1 MTTSRRQAAL
11 FGTVTALI
19 LYGSLYPFEFRVPLD
34 GSGAWNTLLS
44 GWAARPGRAD
54 FLANILLYMPFGWF
68 GMSALP
74 RPAKT
79 SLRLA
84 LVALCGAGLSVTVE
98 LVQYFDVDRITSA
111 TDVYGNSL
119 GTIAG
124 SLCFAGLSAVPISLF
139 VGVNREPIPIA
150 LIVFWAGYRFYPY
163 VPTTDVHRYWV
174 AVSPVL
180 YQPRVNIVGLARHA
194 AVWTTLLFLERL
206 ILRIKIKKHLDLITI
221 AVVLILRIMLIDAP
235 LSGAEIGGAVVAVVL
250 SRSLRL
256 LEPRQQAALL
266 VAGLW
271 SITLIGRLQPFQFQH
286 PAQNF
291 GLLPF
296 RSLLAGSINVAV
308 PTFCEKTFLY
318 GSLLFLLD
326 MAGCRRFVA
335 VVAVSGSLLATS
347 WLETWLPGRSAEIT
361 DAVMALLIAAAMAL
375 AAAPRRPRLA

>member
-1 MTTSRRQAAL
+1 M
-11 FGTVTALI
+11 LI
-19 LYGSLYPFEFRVPLD
+19 LYGSLYPFDFRVPLD
-34 GSGAWNTLLS
+34 GSDAWDTLLS
-44 GWAARPGRAD
+44 GWAGRPGRAD

-79 SLRLA
+79 GMRLV
-84 LVALCGAGLSVTVE
+84 LVALCGVALSVTVE

-124 SLCFAGLSAVPISLF
+124 SLCFAGLSAVPISHF
-139 VGVNREPIPIA
+139 IGVNREPIPIA
-150 LIVFWAGYRFYPY
+150 LVVFWAGYRFYPY

-180 YQPRVNIVGLARHA
+180 YQPRINIAGLARHA
-194 AVWTTLLFLERL
+194 AVWTTLLYLERL
-206 ILRIKIKKHLDLITI
+206 ILRMKIKSLLDFITI
-221 AVVLILRIMLIDAP
+221 ALALVLRIMLIDAP
-235 LSGAEIGGAVVAVVL
+235 LSGAEIGGAMAAPVL
-250 SRSLRL
+250 SRILQL
-256 LEPRQQAALL
+256 LEPRQQAAVL

-271 SITLIGRLQPFQFQH
+271 SVTLIGRLQPFQFQL
-286 PAQNF
+286 PAQDF

-296 RSLLAGSINVAV
+296 RSLLAGSIDVAV
-308 PTFCEKTFLY
+308 PTICEKTFLY
-318 GSLLFLLD
+318 GSVLFLLD

-335 VVAVSGSLLATS
+335 AVAVSGSLFATS

-361 DAVMALLIAAAMAL
+361 DAAMALLIAAAMAL
-375 AAAPRRPRLA
+375 AAAPRRPRLT